1 MREVRSDYGADF
13 LIEEVLIAVHRHLM
27 RSADQLQS
35 VDLVELLR
43 DISAEDPSRA
53 SEVAFEATLER
64 ENKLTLR
71 CPARDPTREDLR
83 RDPRSPP
90 LGSGRCC

>member
-1 MREVRSDYGADF
+1 MRGVRSDYGADF

-43 DISAEDPSRA
+43 DICAEDPSRA
-53 SEVAFEATLER
+53 SEVAFEATLE
-64 ENKLTLR
+64 
-71 CPARDPTREDLR
+71 
-83 RDPRSPP
+83 PRKQSHPSMS
-90 LGSGRCC
+90 GSGSDQRRSA